1 MRTIRLLSFC
11 SLVMALSLL
20 HASDALVLAQ
30 SSTSDN
36 ANRANPGNTSDK
48 KGDTVVISTPI
59 PRERVVPQT
68 PPQPS
73 PPIQMPIIVMPT
85 VPQK

>member
-1 MRTIRLLSFC
+1 MRMVRLLGFC
-11 SLVMALSLL
+11 GLVTVAGLL
-20 HASDALVLAQ
+20 HASDAFILAQ
-30 SSTSDN
+30 ASTSE
-36 ANRANPGNTSDK
+36 NTSRSSSGNSTDK
-48 KGDTVVISTPI
+48 KGDTVVISTPK

-68 PPQPS
+68 PPQPN

>member
-1 MRTIRLLSFC
+1 MVRLLGFSG
-11 SLVMALSLL
+11 LVTVASLL
-20 HASDALVLAQ
+20 HASDAFILAQ
-30 SSTSDN
+30 ASTSEN
-36 ANRANPGNTSDK
+36 MNRSSSGNSTDK
-48 KGDTVVISTPI
+48 KGDTVVISTPK

-68 PPQPS
+68 PPQPN